1 MIHRRDLIAAAA
13 AVPAAGLAGSF
24 ANATPVDP
32 HPALLERWRAEV
44 AHFNI
49 TDGADDDV
57 YWEIGKRICTTPAAT
72 IAGVLAQVEFAI
84 EDKVDLSFPADPHK
98 ALFENIRASL
108 KALS

>member
-32 HPALLERWRAEV
+32 HPVLLERWRAEI
-44 AHFNI
+44 AHFNT
-49 TDGADDDV
+49 TDDAEDD
-57 YWEIGKRICTTPAAT
+57 YWETGKRICMTPAAT
-72 IAGVLAQVEFAI
+72 VAGVLAQIEYAI
-84 EDKVDLSFPADPHK
+84 EEQVDLCFPADPHK
-98 ALFENIRASL
+98 ALFENIRDSL